1 MAYESTETTSGG
13 NRTLTAFFDSRTD
26 ADEAVQRLVAAG
38 IPRGSI
44 DVRSGAATGTTSTAT
59 TRDQDGGF
67 WEALKDI
74 FMPEDDRATYAEG
87 LRRGGHIV
95 VVRTDTQHYERALDI
110 LDDEGTVDL
119 DQRAESWRSEGWLQ
133 MRDEPTTGAA
143 TASAA
148 SYAGRTGGALGS
160 SSSAG
165 TGAGYT
171 AAGTG
176 ASASTGATAGTN
188 AFASGHSTT
197 SAAADNLT
205 AGREEVIPIT
215 EEQLHVGKREVSHG
229 RVRVRSYVVETPVQE
244 QVGLREEQVFV
255 ERRPVDRAATGA
267 DTLFKERVIEA
278 EERSEEAVIAK
289 EARVT
294 EELVVRKQA
303 EERTQTVSDTVR
315 RTEVEVEDDRGT
327 TIGSQPRRAG

>member
-1 MAYESTETTSGG
+1 MAYESTQTTSGG
-13 NRTLTAFFDSRTD
+13 SRTLTAFFDSRTD

-44 DVRSGAATGTTSTAT
+44 DVRSGGSTSAATGTAGHG
-59 TRDQDGGF
+59 QDAGF

-133 MRDEPTTGAA
+133 MRDHGATTGAS
-143 TASAA
+143 TT
-148 SYAGRTGGALGS
+148 GRTGGALGAATTGTTAS
-160 SSSAG
+160 YGA
-165 TGAGYT
+165 TGA
-171 AAGTG
+171 
-176 ASASTGATAGTN
+176 GATAGAG
-188 AFASGHSTT
+188 AFSAGQTRSTGT
-197 SAAADNLT
+197 SENLT

-215 EEQLHVGKREVSHG
+215 EEQLSVGKREVSHG

-244 QVGLREEQVFV
+244 QIGLREEHVSV

-267 DTLFKERVIEA
+267 DNLFKERVIET
-278 EERSEEAVIAK
+278 EERAEEAVIAK
-289 EARVT
+289 EARVK

-327 TIGSQPRRAG
+327 TIASQPRRAG